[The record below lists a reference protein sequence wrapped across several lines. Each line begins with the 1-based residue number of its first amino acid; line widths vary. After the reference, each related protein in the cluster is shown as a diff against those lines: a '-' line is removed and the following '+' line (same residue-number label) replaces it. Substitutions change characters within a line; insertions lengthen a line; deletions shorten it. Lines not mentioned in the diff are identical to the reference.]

1 MNKFI
6 RYYNQNRREM
16 FIILI
21 IILCII
27 ILLQFINSRIAKK
40 NIKEPY
46 DNTTISTQNISE
58 QYKGTTNTYQ
68 IIDGN
73 INTITAEKDID
84 CIIKFIECCNK
95 KNVEEAYNMLT
106 DECKEVLF
114 PTLEDFKKSYYNNNF
129 KTNKT
134 YNIQSW
140 SNSTYKVDLKENML
154 YTGKTNENNIQDF
167 ITVIQNQDECRLN
180 INTFIK
186 KEDLNKSNY
195 IKNINVEVISSCTFM
210 TYEKYKLKIKNDND
224 FELLLDDLQKTDTIY
239 VTDENNIKYPSY
251 SHEISK
257 EQLRILP
264 HSSIE
269 IEIKFTNGYIV
280 GREIQKITFSN
291 IIIRNEEQEI
301 TQLTI
306 VLK

>member
-6 RYYNQNRREM
+6 RYYNQNRREL

-21 IILCII
+21 IILFII
-27 ILLQFINSRIAKK
+27 ILLQFINSRIANK

-46 DNTTISTQNISE
+46 ENTASSTQNISE

-73 INTITAEKDID
+73 TNNITAEKDMD
-84 CIIKFIECCNK
+84 YIIKFIERCNK

-114 PTLEDFKKSYYNNNF
+114 PTLEDFKKLYYNNNF
-129 KTNKT
+129 KTNKA

-140 SNSTYKVDLKENML
+140 SKSTYKVDLKENML
-154 YTGKTNENNIQDF
+154 HTGKTNENNIQDF
-167 ITVIQNQDECRLN
+167 ITVVQYKDDYKLN
-180 INTFIK
+180 INNFVK
-186 KEDLNKSNY
+186 KKDLNKSNY
-195 IKNINVEVISSCTFM
+195 IKNINVEVISSYTFM
-210 TYEKYKLKIKNDND
+210 NYEKYKLKIKNDND
-224 FELLLDDLQKTDTIY
+224 FEVLLDDLQKTDTIY
-239 VTDENNIKYPSY
+239 VTDENNTKYPSY

-257 EQLRILP
+257 EQLRIPP
-264 HSSIE
+264 HSNIE

-280 GREIQKITFSN
+280 DRKIQKMTFSN

-306 VLK
+306 GLK